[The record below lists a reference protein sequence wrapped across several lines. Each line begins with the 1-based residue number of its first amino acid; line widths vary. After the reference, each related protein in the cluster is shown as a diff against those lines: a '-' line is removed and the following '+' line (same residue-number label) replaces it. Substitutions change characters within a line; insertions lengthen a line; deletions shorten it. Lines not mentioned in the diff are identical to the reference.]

1 MGDPNKPEN
10 IKNEEG
16 FDIKKSL
23 DNKKFLDFLTE
34 HPDYRAFNMTD
45 SNEMQKKYET
55 FETSIRV
62 ADKYQKIF
70 GEKVKEEIGFK
81 LSPEDLEIVGI
92 EINKMAQTDPEGLIT
107 LEKTI
112 EDFEKL
118 PREIVNLQN
127 QINEKVRIEKGTSAD
142 LVKLKED
149 LVFDRSSVDLA
160 KETVGLRGLLR
171 RFSEPFLDV
180 DGKSK
185 NLDQEISKDIIKVRY
200 AETKFNKAGLNLLAQ
215 DIDSRIADLGS
226 RIDDVKKLEGL
237 RSESLKVYLEQ
248 RSKLFEHMRGLK
260 GSAELIKTK
269 VQEQMDQVLAV
280 QTSSGLE
287 KAQTSLERI
296 SKANSE
302 GEITQGSVK
311 ESGIEK
317 DQVKINQGLERLIS
331 EEISLNVNGL
341 NIGNGAYSRL
351 EKGLK
356 SILELEKLGSNNRE
370 DARQFVI
377 DTLKATAKSLDLN
390 KSDNRAK
397 ELMLRHII
405 STLQK

>member
-260 GSAELIKTK
+260 GFAELIKTK
-269 VQEQMDQVLAV
+269 VQEQMDQLLAV
-280 QTSSGLE
+280 QTRSGLE